1 MRASV
6 CVTDTQLD
14 GLCGHGVFP
23 RLLAY
28 WLFHF
33 SFYRINCFVFDVVC
47 YTMLVSVSFW
57 VHIKLLCVYLIYLL
71 IVDITGICFDTE
83 LGASQLASSAT
94 WRDCS
99 LHFAINCLFCRMEVA
114 CNKTVF
120 FCGWSRLCWPVCLA
134 SCCCIM
140 AFCHPVPVV

>member
-1 MRASV
+1 M
-6 CVTDTQLD
+6 
-14 GLCGHGVFP
+14 
-23 RLLAY
+23 
-28 WLFHF
+28 
-33 SFYRINCFVFDVVC
+33 
-47 YTMLVSVSFW
+47 
-57 VHIKLLCVYLIYLL
+57 HIKLLCVYLIYLL

-120 FCGWSRLCWPVCLA
+120 FAAEAGFVDQFALPAAVTLWHFVILYQ
-134 SCCCIM
+134 
-140 AFCHPVPVV
+140 